1 MTKEE
6 FKDSISYLGI
16 AYNREFTKKELELYY
31 DFLKDYNDET
41 LVKAIKNI
49 IKKSKFLPK
58 INELIDEC
66 NNCKQNIKYE
76 VVEFMLKS
84 GYFKKGDYGE
94 LDFEQELR
102 NYEKTKKFI
111 NENNVPEWLKQ
122 DINYYYKLMKQ
133 DRLENNIKLIGG
145 DK

>member
-1 MTKEE
+1 MTEIECTKGLT
-6 FKDSISYLGI
+6 YLGM
-16 AYNREFTKKELELYY
+16 AYGKTFTQQECELHY
-31 DFLKDYNDET
+31 DFLREYNYET
-41 LVKAIKNI
+41 FVKAIKNI

-76 VVEFMLKS
+76 VVKFMLKS
-84 GYFKKGDYGE
+84 GYFKKGDYEE

-111 NENNVPEWLKQ
+111 NENNVPEWLQK

-133 DRLENNIKLIGG
+133 DRLVNNQKLIGE
-145 DK
+145 

>member
-6 FKDSISYLGI
+6 FKDSISYLGM
-16 AYNREFTKKELELYY
+16 AYSKEFSQEELELYY
-31 DFLKDYNDET
+31 DFLKDYKDET

-66 NNCKQNIKYE
+66 NKCKQNIKYE

-84 GYFKKGDYGE
+84 GYFKKGDYEE
-94 LDFEQELR
+94 LDFGQELR

-111 NENNVPEWLKQ
+111 NENNVPEWLQ
-122 DINYYYKLMKQ
+122 EDINYYYKLMKQ
-133 DRLENNIKLIGG
+133 DRLVNNYKLIGE
-145 DK
+145 

>member
-16 AYNREFTKKELELYY
+16 AYNKEFTKKELQLYY

-76 VVEFMLKS
+76 VVEFMLRS
-84 GYFKKGDYGE
+84 GYFKKGDYEE

-111 NENNVPEWLKQ
+111 NENNVPLWLQK

-133 DRLENNIKLIGG
+133 DRLVNNHKLIGE
-145 DK
+145 

>member
-16 AYNREFTKKELELYY
+16 AYNKEFTKKELQLYY

-84 GYFKKGDYGE
+84 GYFKKGDYEE

-133 DRLENNIKLIGG
+133 DRLENNQKLIGE
-145 DK
+145 